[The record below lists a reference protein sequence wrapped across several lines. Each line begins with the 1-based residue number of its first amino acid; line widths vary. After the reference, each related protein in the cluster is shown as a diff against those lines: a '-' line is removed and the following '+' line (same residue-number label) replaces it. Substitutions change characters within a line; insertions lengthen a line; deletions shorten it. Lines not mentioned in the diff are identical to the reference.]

1 MSLTRLPSTF
11 SGAQLCRDTVRP
23 CVDCVPVTEV
33 ALNDTGEARNR
44 ALAQR
49 QESRLVTA
57 REGTQLTAVHVG
69 EERTDT
75 VAILLRVLRHTIHAN
90 GESPHRLVTQIILEA
105 LHEVVSLRH
114 PLENV
119 DGRADNHGILG
130 FNRGH
135 VSRRDTIDG
144 ETRRFE
150 ALRDGVGDLI
160 RRPVL

>member
-1 MSLTRLPSTF
+1 M
-11 SGAQLCRDTVRP
+11 
-23 CVDCVPVTEV
+23 
-33 ALNDTGEARNR
+33 
-44 ALAQR
+44 
-49 QESRLVTA
+49 
-57 REGTQLTAVHVG
+57 G

-119 DGRADNHGILG
+119 DGRADNHGIIG